1 MSSAEVVSRSG
12 AASCAAEMLSS
23 IPKPTFQ
30 RFKVLTVGDEGV
42 GKSCLVKRF
51 CEERFIPKYI
61 STIGVD
67 YGVKRVQV
75 ANTESRINFW
85 DLAGGEEY
93 KDVRT
98 DFYKDTNAFVL
109 CYDSCNVETF
119 RNLESVWLQEAFD
132 NGLDVSKGNA
142 SGVVCYVIA
151 TKADLANGGK
161 RQVSEQE
168 GRKWAQQR
176 GFSFFETSANSG
188 ANVASMF
195 QMLFEDMFGAR
206 KLPGK

>member
-1 MSSAEVVSRSG
+1 MSADLQVRT
-12 AASCAAEMLSS
+12 ASCAAEMLAN
-23 IPKPTFQ
+23 IPKPTCH

-75 ANTESRINFW
+75 SNTESRINFW

-93 KDVRT
+93 RDVRT
-98 DFYKDTNAFVL
+98 DFYKDTSAFVL
-109 CYDSCNVETF
+109 CYDVTNIDSF
-119 RNLESVWLQEAFD
+119 RNLESVWLPEAAE
-132 NGLDVSKGNA
+132 NGLDVIGNQKQQ
-142 SGVVCYVIA
+142 SGIVCYVVG
-151 TKADLANGGK
+151 TKADLASGGK
-161 RQVSEQE
+161 RQVSEAE

-176 GFSFFETSANSG
+176 GFTFSETSANSG
-188 ANVASMF
+188 ANVNSMF
-195 QMLFEDMFGAR
+195 QMMFADIFNAR
-206 KLPGK
+206 KLP